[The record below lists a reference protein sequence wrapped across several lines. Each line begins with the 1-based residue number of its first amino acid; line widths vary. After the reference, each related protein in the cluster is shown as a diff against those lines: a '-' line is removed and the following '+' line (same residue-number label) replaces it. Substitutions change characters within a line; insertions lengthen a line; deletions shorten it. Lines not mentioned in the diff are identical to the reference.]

1 MAKGSKAYPKG
12 QAGGSKPSSSF
23 WGEKGGEGGGGEEEW
38 GREPEEPL
46 DQKHRTYLFTFK
58 GLLNHALEPALVS
71 IWCTQINIDQGPSI
85 RQVSRLILV
94 QSKGAYQAQTAW

>member
-1 MAKGSKAYPKG
+1 MAKGSKAHPKG

-23 WGEKGGEGGGGEEEW
+23 WGEKRRKGGVGGGGER

-46 DQKHRTYLFTFK
+46 DQKHRTYQFTFK

-71 IWCTQINIDQGPSI
+71 I
-85 RQVSRLILV
+85 
-94 QSKGAYQAQTAW
+94 

>member
-1 MAKGSKAYPKG
+1 MAKGSKAHPKG

-23 WGEKGGEGGGGEEEW
+23 WGEKRRKGGVGGGER

-46 DQKHRTYLFTFK
+46 DQKHRTYQFTFK

-71 IWCTQINIDQGPSI
+71 I
-85 RQVSRLILV
+85 
-94 QSKGAYQAQTAW
+94 